1 MNMNKI
7 QTSISKCRICGNEE
21 QNKTYKI
28 KEMMFGYRDIFSY
41 FQCSQCDCL
50 QIESFPENIAKYY
63 ADNYY
68 SYQVSSN
75 KNKLKKILAL
85 LRNRYAL
92 FGEGVIGR
100 VLYAIAPDKRLKIF
114 SFLSI
119 KENTTILD
127 VGCGAGRLLYALKEA
142 GIKNLLGV
150 DPFNEK
156 DIQYE
161 NGLKIQKK
169 EIHEIKGKW
178 DVITFHHSF
187 EHIPNPAETLE
198 TAANLLAPDGRCV
211 IRIPIVPC
219 YALEHY
225 GVNWVQLDAPRHF
238 FLHSIKSMNILAAK
252 VGLEIYKVD
261 YDSTALQ
268 FKGSELYSKDIA
280 LMAGRSKTLIFSMR
294 EKHVFKKHAKKLNE
308 NKQGDQAAF
317 YLKKIETN

>member
-1 MNMNKI
+1 MNKI
-7 QTSISKCRICGNEE
+7 QTPISKCKICGNEE
-21 QNKTYKI
+21 QNKTYQI
-28 KEMMFGYRDIFSY
+28 KEMMFGYRDIFPY

-68 SYQVSSN
+68 SYQASSN
-75 KNKLKKILAL
+75 KNKLKKLLAVS
-85 LRNRYAL
+85 RNRYAL
-92 FGEGVIGR
+92 FGVGIMGR
-100 VLYAIAPDKRLKIF
+100 ILYAIAPDKRLRIF
-114 SFLSI
+114 SLLPI
-119 KENTTILD
+119 KENTSILD

-142 GIKNLLGV
+142 GVKKLLGV
-150 DPFNEK
+150 DLFNEK

-161 NGLKIQKK
+161 NGLEIQKK

-178 DVITFHHSF
+178 DIITFHHSF
-187 EHIPNPAETLE
+187 EHIHNPAETLE
-198 TAANLLAPDGRCV
+198 TAANLLASDGRCV

-219 YALEHY
+219 YAWEYY

-261 YDSTALQ
+261 YDSDALQ
-268 FKGSELYSKDIA
+268 FKGSELYSKNIP
-280 LMAGRSKTLIFSMR
+280 LMAGRSKTSIFSMR
-294 EKHVFKKHAKKLNE
+294 EKRAFKKHAKELNE

>member
-1 MNMNKI
+1 MNMT
-7 QTSISKCRICGNEE
+7 QVSTSKCRICGNKA
-21 QNKTYKI
+21 QNKTYQI
-28 KEMMFGYRDIFSY
+28 KEMMFGYRDVFPY
-41 FQCSQCDCL
+41 FQCAQCDCL
-50 QIESFPENIAKYY
+50 QIESFPENIDKYY

-68 SYQVSSN
+68 SYQTSPY
-75 KNKLKKILAL
+75 KNKFKKILAVS
-85 LRNRYAL
+85 RNRYAL
-92 FGEGVIGR
+92 FGVGIIGKI
-100 VLYAIAPDKRLKIF
+100 LYAMAPDKRLKIF

-119 KENTTILD
+119 KETTSILD

-142 GIKNLLGV
+142 GVKKLLGV

-161 NGLKIQKK
+161 NGLKVQKK
-169 EIHEIKGKW
+169 EIHEIKSKW

-198 TAANLLAPDGRCV
+198 TVANLLADNGRCV

-219 YALEHY
+219 YAWEHY

-268 FKGSELYSKDIA
+268 FKGSELYSKNIP
-280 LMAGRSKTLIFSMR
+280 LMAGRSKTSIFSMR
-294 EKHVFKKHAKKLNE
+294 EKLAFKKHAKELNK

-317 YLKKIETN
+317 YLKKIETS